1 MSGLSYKYEFSRSF
15 FGRLKEREEM
25 IVDIILILVVMFL
38 GGLLGLIVEFLI
50 YLYPIYFAL
59 LLLIAAQLL
68 TLLGRMIKLTVKK

>member
-1 MSGLSYKYEFSRSF
+1 
-15 FGRLKEREEM
+15 M